1 MNNLPKVIEPVGL
14 DDLRKVVVDVCGAS
28 PNNVESAQHKPEL
41 CPTRNR
47 EVVNPSGLAE
57 QRVNSTVWKIVGV
70 VRNSKQS
77 IAAGVC
83 KQYVKDRTRVHRS
96 LVVSLSDN

>member
-1 MNNLPKVIEPVGL
+1 MDVN
-14 DDLRKVVVDVCGAS
+14 RKVDYLGIVDVGGAS

-57 QRVNSTVWKIVGV
+57 QRISSTVWK
-70 VRNSKQS
+70 NSRT
-77 IAAGVC
+77 C
-83 KQYVKDRTRVHRS
+83 KEQ
-96 LVVSLSDN
+96 

>member
-1 MNNLPKVIEPVGL
+1 MMQTSANLPKVIEPVGL
-14 DDLRKVVVDVCGAS
+14 HDLRKVVVDVGSTS

-57 QRVNSTVWKIVGV
+57 QRVSSIVWKTVGV
-70 VRNSKQS
+70 ASNSKQM
-77 IAAGVC
+77 IAAGV
-83 KQYVKDRTRVHRS
+83 VNS
-96 LVVSLSDN
+96 M

>member
-14 DDLRKVVVDVCGAS
+14 DDLRKVVVDDGGALS
-28 PNNVESAQHKPEL
+28 NVESAQHKPEL

-57 QRVNSTVWKIVGV
+57 QRVNNTVWKTVGV
-70 VRNSKQS
+70 ARNSKPM
-77 IAAGVC
+77 IAAGV
-83 KQYVKDRTRVHRS
+83 VNS
-96 LVVSLSDN
+96 M

>member
-14 DDLRKVVVDVCGAS
+14 DDLWKVVVDVGGAS
-28 PNNVESAQHKPEL
+28 PNNMESALHKPEL

-57 QRVNSTVWKIVGV
+57 ERVNSTVWKTVGV
-70 VRNSKQS
+70 ARNSKQM
-77 IAAGVC
+77 IAAGV
-83 KQYVKDRTRVHRS
+83 VNS
-96 LVVSLSDN
+96 M

>member
-1 MNNLPKVIEPVGL
+1 MMQTAVSFPLSNLPKVIEPVGF
-14 DDLRKVVVDVCGAS
+14 DDLRKVVVDVGGAS

-57 QRVNSTVWKIVGV
+57 QRVSSTVWKTVGV
-70 VRNSKQS
+70 ARNSKQM
-77 IAAGVC
+77 IAAGV
-83 KQYVKDRTRVHRS
+83 VNS
-96 LVVSLSDN
+96 M

>member
-14 DDLRKVVVDVCGAS
+14 DDLRKVVVDDGGA
-28 PNNVESAQHKPEL
+28 PNNVESAQHKSEL

-57 QRVNSTVWKIVGV
+57 QRVSSTVWKTVGV
-70 VRNSKQS
+70 ASNSKQM
-77 IAAGVC
+77 IAAGV
-83 KQYVKDRTRVHRS
+83 V
-96 LVVSLSDN
+96 NNM

>member
-1 MNNLPKVIEPVGL
+1 MLFRSSKFSLEFLPKVIEPVGL
-14 DDLRKVVVDVCGAS
+14 GDLRKVVLDVGGAS

-57 QRVNSTVWKIVGV
+57 QRVSSTVWKTVGV
-70 VRNSKQS
+70 TRNSKQM
-77 IAAGVC
+77 IAVGV
-83 KQYVKDRTRVHRS
+83 VNS
-96 LVVSLSDN
+96 M

>member
-14 DDLRKVVVDVCGAS
+14 DDLRKVVVDIGGAS

-57 QRVNSTVWKIVGV
+57 QRVKSTVWKTVGIAASN
-70 VRNSKQS
+70 RKQI
-77 IAAGVC
+77 IAAGV
-83 KQYVKDRTRVHRS
+83 VNS
-96 LVVSLSDN
+96 M